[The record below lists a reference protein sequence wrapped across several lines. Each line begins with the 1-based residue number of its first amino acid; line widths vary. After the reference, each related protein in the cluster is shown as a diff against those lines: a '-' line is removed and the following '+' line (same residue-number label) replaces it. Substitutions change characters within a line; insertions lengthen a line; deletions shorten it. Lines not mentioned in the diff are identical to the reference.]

1 MHEVVRRRNLSSPHV
16 SHPPAI
22 HGRSHC
28 PIDKPVSTDDG
39 RRLAALQ
46 YHDFRLMWAGNFVS
60 VVGSQMQLV
69 AINWHVYRLLAG
81 TSITITLF
89 GREVALGA
97 EALGLGGVGLARVI
111 PIMIFAIIGGA
122 LADTANR
129 RKLLIVTNGIA
140 GLLAAVLALL
150 SFTQR
155 DTVLA
160 IYLLTAAGAAT
171 AAFSSPAQ
179 QALIPNL
186 VPRADLTN
194 AISLNS
200 TMRHIATI
208 GGPAL
213 AGLIIGAASESWVY
227 AINAVSFA
235 AVIVAL
241 SLLHY
246 SGRVVQSTTSGLGWS
261 AIVEGWRF
269 VRGSRI
275 IWSSMMLDFMATF
288 FSSAR
293 TMLPLV
299 AGEILQVGAQGYGVL
314 ATAEAMGAVTAG
326 AALSLRR
333 DIYRQGVVLL
343 SSVAVY
349 GAATALFGLST
360 SFALSY
366 LLFMLIGGADTVSMV
381 IRQTIRQSTTP
392 DRLRGRMT
400 GINQIF
406 FMGGP
411 QLGEVEAGIVA
422 ALFGVP
428 FAIVSGGLATVAMT
442 AVIAQ
447 RYPGLRAYTR
457 DTMIEDERRVT
468 EGAAA

>member
-1 MHEVVRRRNLSSPHV
+1 M
-16 SHPPAI
+16 
-22 HGRSHC
+22 
-28 PIDKPVSTDDG
+28 STEP

-46 YHDFRLMWAGNFVS
+46 HHDFRLMWAGNFVS
-60 VVGSQMQLV
+60 VLGSQMQLV

-81 TSITITLF
+81 TTITVDLF
-89 GREVALGA
+89 GREIALGA

-111 PIMIFAIIGGA
+111 PIMVFAIIGGTV
-122 LADTANR
+122 ADVANR
-129 RKLLIVTNGIA
+129 RRLLIITNGIA
-140 GLLAAVLALL
+140 AVLAAVLAWL
-150 SFTQR
+150 SFAQR
-155 DTVLA
+155 DTVMT

-186 VPRADLTN
+186 VPKRDLTN

-213 AGLIIGAASESWVY
+213 AGLIIGASSESWVY

-235 AVIVAL
+235 AAIVSL

-246 SGRVVQSTTSGLGWS
+246 SGKVVQRSATGLGWS

-299 AGEILQVGAQGYGVL
+299 AGEILKVGAQGYGL
-314 ATAEAMGAVTAG
+314 LSTAEAVGALTAG
-326 AALSLRR
+326 TVLSLRR
-333 DIYRQGVVLL
+333 DIHRQGVILL
-343 SSVAVY
+343 VSVALY
-349 GAATALFGLST
+349 GLATALFGLST
-360 SFALSY
+360 SFTLSY
-366 LLFMLIGGADTVSMV
+366 LLFMFIGGADTVSMV

-406 FMGGP
+406 FAGGP
-411 QLGEVEAGIVA
+411 QLGELEAGIVA
-422 ALFGVP
+422 SAFGVP
-428 FAIVSGGLATVAMT
+428 FAIVSGGLATVFFT
-442 AVIAQ
+442 IFIAK
-447 RYPGLRAYTR
+447 RYPRLRNYTR
-457 DTMIEDERRVT
+457 DTMVEDEARMAEASV
-468 EGAAA
+468 A

>member
-1 MHEVVRRRNLSSPHV
+1 M
-16 SHPPAI
+16 
-22 HGRSHC
+22 
-28 PIDKPVSTDDG
+28 STDDG

-155 DTVLA
+155 DNVLA

-275 IWSSMMLDFMATF
+275 IWSSMLLDFMATF

-299 AGEILQVGAQGYGVL
+299 AGEILKVGAQGYGL
-314 ATAEAMGAVTAG
+314 LSTAEALGAVTAG

-343 SSVAVY
+343 SSVALY
-349 GAATALFGLST
+349 GAATAFFGLST

-366 LLFMLIGGADTVSMV
+366 LLFMIIGGADTVSMV

-411 QLGEVEAGIVA
+411 QLGELEAGIVA
-422 ALFGVP
+422 SIFGVP

-447 RYPGLRAYTR
+447 RYPRLRTYTR
-457 DTMIEDERRVT
+457 DTMIDDERRVT

>member
-1 MHEVVRRRNLSSPHV
+1 M
-16 SHPPAI
+16 
-22 HGRSHC
+22 
-28 PIDKPVSTDDG
+28 STDDG

-46 YHDFRLMWAGNFVS
+46 FHDFRLMWAGNFVS

>member
-1 MHEVVRRRNLSSPHV
+1 
-16 SHPPAI
+16 
-22 HGRSHC
+22 
-28 PIDKPVSTDDG
+28 
-39 RRLAALQ
+39 
-46 YHDFRLMWAGNFVS
+46 MWAGNFVS

>member
-1 MHEVVRRRNLSSPHV
+1 V
-16 SHPPAI
+16 SAE
-22 HGRSHC
+22 
-28 PIDKPVSTDDG
+28 DG

-81 TSITITLF
+81 TSVSVTLF

-129 RKLLIVTNGIA
+129 RTLLIVTNGIA

-246 SGRVVQSTTSGLGWS
+246 SGRVVQSATSGLGWS

-299 AGEILQVGAQGYGVL
+299 AGEILKVGAQGYGL
-314 ATAEAMGAVTAG
+314 LSTAEALGAVTAG

-343 SSVAVY
+343 SSVALY
-349 GAATALFGLST
+349 GAATAFFGLST

-366 LLFMLIGGADTVSMV
+366 LLFMVIGGADTVSMV

-411 QLGEVEAGIVA
+411 QLGELEAGIVA
-422 ALFGVP
+422 SIFGVP
-428 FAIVSGGLATVAMT
+428 FAIVSGGLATVALT
-442 AVIAQ
+442 ALIAQ
-447 RYPGLRAYTR
+447 RYPRLRTYTR
-457 DTMIEDERRVT
+457 DTMTEDEARMAESAV
-468 EGAAA
+468 A

>member
-1 MHEVVRRRNLSSPHV
+1 LTAEN
-16 SHPPAI
+16 
-22 HGRSHC
+22 
-28 PIDKPVSTDDG
+28 D

-46 YHDFRLMWAGNFVS
+46 HHDFRLMWGGNFVS
-60 VVGSQMQLV
+60 VLGSQMQLV

-81 TSITITLF
+81 TSITIDLF
-89 GREVALGA
+89 GREIALGA

-111 PIMIFAIIGGA
+111 PIMVFAIIGGTV
-122 LADTANR
+122 ADVANR
-129 RKLLIVTNGIA
+129 RKLLIITNGIA
-140 GLLAAVLALL
+140 AVLAALLAWL
-150 SFTQR
+150 SFAQR
-155 DTVLA
+155 DTVMT

-179 QALIPNL
+179 QSLIPNL
-186 VPRADLTN
+186 VPKRDLTN

-213 AGLIIGAASESWVY
+213 AGLIIGASSESWVY
-227 AINAVSFA
+227 AINAFSFA
-235 AVIVAL
+235 AVIVSL

-246 SGRVVQSTTSGLGWS
+246 SGKVVQRSATGLGWS

-299 AGEILQVGAQGYGVL
+299 AGEILKVGAQGYGL
-314 ATAEAMGAVTAG
+314 LSTAEAVGALAAG
-326 AALSLRR
+326 TVLSLRR
-333 DIYRQGVVLL
+333 DIHRQGIILL
-343 SSVAVY
+343 VSVALY
-349 GAATALFGLST
+349 GLATALFGLST
-360 SFALSY
+360 SFMLSY
-366 LLFMLIGGADTVSMV
+366 LLFMFIGGADTVSMV

-406 FMGGP
+406 FAGGP
-411 QLGEVEAGIVA
+411 QLGELEAGIVA
-422 ALFGVP
+422 SAFGVP
-428 FAIVSGGLATVAMT
+428 FAIVSGGLATVFFT
-442 AVIAQ
+442 IFIAK
-447 RYPGLRAYTR
+447 RYPRLRNYTR
-457 DTMIEDERRVT
+457 DTMVEDEARMAEASV
-468 EGAAA
+468 A